1 MQRIGWQGPSG
12 HRVGIAVC
20 AIAFLAAALQPLA
33 QAAPGSP
40 STLERVKQAGKLT
53 LGYRADARP
62 FSYRDEAGN
71 AAGYSVALCQKIAE
85 QVKAELK
92 LSALNIEWVPV
103 TMDSRFGDVQQGKID
118 LLCGA
123 DTVTLARRQ
132 EVSFSISIFPGGI
145 GALLR
150 SDSSYRLRDVLTKG
164 PAASRPFWRASPA
177 QLLQQQTF
185 SVVAGTTSEKW
196 LAGRM
201 EKFQLSAKVV
211 PAENYEDGVR
221 KVLDRTANVFF
232 GDRAILL
239 EAVQRSPSAR
249 DLIVLDRR
257 FTNEPLALALQ
268 RGDED
273 FRLLVDRTLS
283 HLFESADFRFLYAK
297 WLGEPD
303 ADALNFFQM
312 TALPD

>member
-1 MQRIGWQGPSG
+1 MDTR
-12 HRVGIAVC
+12 
-20 AIAFLAAALQPLA
+20 
-33 QAAPGSP
+33 
-40 STLERVKQAGKLT
+40 
-53 LGYRADARP
+53 
-62 FSYRDEAGN
+62 FS
-71 AAGYSVALCQKIAE
+71 
-85 QVKAELK
+85 
-92 LSALNIEWVPV
+92 
-103 TMDSRFGDVQQGKID
+103 DVQQGKID
-118 LLCGA
+118 VLCGA
-123 DTVTLARRQ
+123 DTETLARRQ
-132 EVSFSISIFPGGI
+132 DVSFSISIFPGGI

-150 SDSSYRLRDVLTKG
+150 SDSSYRLREVLTKG
-164 PAASRPFWRASPA
+164 QAASRPFWRASPA
-177 QLLQQQTF
+177 QFLQQQTF

-232 GDRAILL
+232 ADRAILL

-249 DLIVLDRR
+249 NLIVLDRR

-273 FRLLVDRTLS
+273 FRLFVDRTLS